1 MKFVGRFSKI
11 DKEDLMKKY
20 DIIIKGGTVVDPSQ
34 CLHEAKDVGIVDGR
48 IAALEKD
55 LPADEAETVVD
66 ASGKIVTPGLVD
78 LHVHVYWGV
87 AHLGIEPDP
96 NCVAKGATTVFD
108 AGSSGAQTFPGFKK
122 YIIDVSATRI
132 KAFLHVSMQ
141 GQLSNVVGELLDL
154 QWADVNRAIKMC
166 EDNKDDIVGVKIRL
180 SSNLVGEH
188 GLECLKRARAV
199 ADATNLPLMEHPGP
213 SMTTTEM
220 LNEMKT
226 GDIMTHCYH
235 RGPAGILDEDGKIR
249 SEFRKAVQR
258 GVLMDVGHG
267 AGSFAFE
274 VAKAGLAQDFPP
286 STISSDLHFYNLY
299 GPVYDLATTA
309 SKFLLLGMPFDEVI
323 AEVTTAPA
331 QTMGME
337 NEIGTLKVGAY
348 SDVAVFDLQEG
359 DFEFTDVLKVTMIG
373 HQKLVPVATVKGKNI
388 YTPSSF
394 GLNKT

>member
-1 MKFVGRFSKI
+1 
-11 DKEDLMKKY
+11 MKKY
-20 DIIIKGGTVVDPSQ
+20 DIIVKGGKVVDPFQ
-34 CLHEAKDVGIVDGR
+34 GLHEVRDVGIVDGR
-48 IAALEKD
+48 VAALEQD
-55 LPADEAETVVD
+55 LPADEAEAVVD

-166 EDNKDDIVGVKIRL
+166 EDNKDEIVGVKIRL
-180 SSNLVGEH
+180 GSNLVGEH
-188 GLECLKRARAV
+188 GMECLKRARAV
-199 ADATNLPLMEHPGP
+199 ADATGLPLMVHPGGT
-213 SMTTTEM
+213 MTTKEM
-220 LNEMKT
+220 LGEMKS

-235 RGPAGILDEDGKIR
+235 KGPSGILDEDGNIKP
-249 SEFRKAVQR
+249 EFRKAVQR

-267 AGSFAFE
+267 AGSFSFE

-286 STISSDLHFYNLY
+286 GTISSDLHFYNLH

-309 SKFLLLGMPFDEVI
+309 SKFLLLGMPFEEVI
-323 AEVTTAPA
+323 AKVTTAPA
-331 QTMGME
+331 RTMGME
-337 NEIGTLKVGAY
+337 NEIGTLKIGAY
-348 SDVAVFDLQEG
+348 GDVAVFDLQEG

-373 HQKLVPVATVKGKNI
+373 HKKLVSVATVKGKDI

-394 GLNKT
+394 G